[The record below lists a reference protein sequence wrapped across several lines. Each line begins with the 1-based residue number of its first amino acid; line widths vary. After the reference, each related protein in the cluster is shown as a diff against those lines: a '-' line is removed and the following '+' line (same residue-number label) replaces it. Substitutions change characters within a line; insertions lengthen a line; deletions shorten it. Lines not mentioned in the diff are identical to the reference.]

1 MNKAYDVITNKII
14 EQLENGVIPWHR
26 PWSGGELPKNM
37 VSDKEYRG
45 INVFMLSFSGFS
57 SPYWVTYNQA
67 KAKGGHVK
75 KGEKGFPVIFYS
87 MKKRENA
94 IGEMESFPLM
104 RYYTVFNV
112 CQCDGIEVPEIPEKP
127 FNPIKQCERVSS
139 GYIGAPPV
147 KHDEQRAYYNP
158 RLDIVNMPKR
168 ETFEKETAY
177 YSVLFH
183 ELAHSTGHEN
193 RLKRQGIADLSKYGD
208 TVYSKEELIAEMSAA
223 YLCGHCGIDPETI
236 QDSAAYIASWLKRI
250 KDDRKILIQSAS
262 SAQKAADYILNNER
276 G

>member
-168 ETFEKETAY
+168 ETFEKETAR
-177 YSVLFH
+177 V
-183 ELAHSTGHEN
+183 N
-193 RLKRQGIADLSKYGD
+193 MDIRLKNQHVWNGGFNDF
-208 TVYSKEELIAEMSAA
+208 
-223 YLCGHCGIDPETI
+223 H
-236 QDSAAYIASWLKRI
+236 Q
-250 KDDRKILIQSAS
+250 KIRSCS
-262 SAQKAADYILNNER
+262 SPLRYWP
-276 G
+276 